1 MTVRSAAE
9 FHDDVT
15 TNLERL
21 DRGESVESSDEKCDI
36 DHDFPR
42 RYSENSARR
51 YRRYARCRGLSVS
64 FSPRPY
70 VDFRGERAGTWISVA
85 GLGTHSRAPSVSI
98 RGSVPVNV
106 AGTLAIAACVRDP
119 RTGTH
124 VAFSRVN
131 AMLVGPSGT
140 VT

>member
-21 DRGESVESSDEKCDI
+21 DRGESIKSSDEKCDT
-36 DHDFPR
+36 DHDFPG
-42 RYSENSARR
+42 RYSENSTRR
-51 YRRYARCRGLSVS
+51 YRRHARCRGPSVS
-64 FSPRPY
+64 FSPQPY

-98 RGSVPVNV
+98 RGAVPVNV
-106 AGTLAIAACVRDP
+106 AGTLAIVACVRDP

-124 VAFSRVN
+124 VAFRE
-131 AMLVGPSGT
+131 
-140 VT
+140 

>member
-21 DRGESVESSDEKCDI
+21 DRGESVKSSDEKCDT
-36 DHDFPR
+36 DHDFPG
-42 RYSENSARR
+42 RYSENSTRR
-51 YRRYARCRGLSVS
+51 YRRHARCRGPSVS
-64 FSPRPY
+64 FSPQPY

-98 RGSVPVNV
+98 RGPVPVNV
-106 AGTLAIAACVRDP
+106 AGTLAIVACVRDP

-124 VAFSRVN
+124 VAFRE
-131 AMLVGPSGT
+131 
-140 VT
+140 